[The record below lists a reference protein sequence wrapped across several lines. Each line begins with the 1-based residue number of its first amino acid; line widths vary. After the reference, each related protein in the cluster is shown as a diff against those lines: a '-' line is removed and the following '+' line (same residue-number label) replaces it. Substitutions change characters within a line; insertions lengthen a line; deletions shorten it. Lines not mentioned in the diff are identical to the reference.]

1 MQGVYKKILIVNLK
15 DKTYSFEPLSED
27 ILHLYPGGKALGSYL
42 LQKKINN
49 KKIDP
54 YSENNP
60 LIFCT
65 GPCTQS
71 VVWGASRYGVF
82 AISPQTGFY
91 AESYAGGKTP
101 EALDRI
107 GVDALILEGK
117 SDEPLVL
124 VIEEEKC
131 FFHLAQ
137 DLWGKDTYTTED
149 TVLQKY
155 GNPKLNPQALVIGP
169 AGENQVSFSVIENNY
184 FRSAGRCGLGAL
196 MGAKKVKAIVF
207 QGQKRRSIA
216 NPNQLKKFSFNFL
229 KTYQKHPASK
239 SYLHYGTTQMVAL
252 LNEVG
257 AFPSRYWQ
265 QGTCAHWEEISGE
278 ALRKYLKVTP
288 HACPKCFLAC
298 GKICTVKAGPYKGL
312 SLEGPEYETIFA
324 FGGLCL
330 VKSLPEIMYLND
342 LCDRLGVD
350 TITCGN
356 LCAFTIEAIK
366 AGKVKFDLNY
376 GETEKIAN
384 LIKLIAYK
392 KDLGE
397 ILAQGIL
404 YAAKKWDMQEQAVQ
418 VKGLEPAG
426 YDPRYFKG
434 MALSYAI
441 SDRGACHL
449 RTTFYKPELAGTISP
464 EAIKDKAKLVIDY
477 EDRLN
482 VFDTLILCR
491 FYRDFY
497 PYSSLAEVL
506 TYITGENW
514 KEEEIKELGARITQL
529 TRQINLSQGLTP
541 KHDSLPQVFFKKALE
556 NGASLKEEE
565 FNYLKEE
572 YYQLRGW
579 Q

>member
-15 DKTYSFEPLSED
+15 EKTYSFEPLAEEV
-27 ILHLYPGGKALGSYL
+27 LRFHPGGKALGTYL
-42 LQKKINN
+42 LQKRID

-71 VVWGASRYGVF
+71 IVWGSSRYGVF

-131 FFHLAQ
+131 SFHLAQ
-137 DLWGKDTYTTED
+137 DLWGKDTYTAED
-149 TVLQKY
+149 AVLQRY
-155 GNPKLNPQALVIGP
+155 GNSKLNPQALVIGP
-169 AGENQVSFSVIENNY
+169 AGENQVSFSIIENNY
-184 FRSAGRCGLGAL
+184 FRTAGRCGLGAL
-196 MGAKKVKAIVF
+196 MGAKKIKAIVF
-207 QGQKRRSIA
+207 QGKQKRPLA
-216 NPNQLKKFSFNFL
+216 NPTQLKNFCFDFL
-229 KTYQKHPASK
+229 NTYKEHPASK
-239 SYLHYGTTQMVAL
+239 SYLHYGTPQMVAI

-257 AFPSRYWQ
+257 AFPARYWQ
-265 QGTCAHWEEISGE
+265 QGTCSHWEQISGE
-278 ALRKYLKVTP
+278 ALRRYFQVTP
-288 HACPKCFLAC
+288 HACPKCFLVC
-298 GKICTVKAGPYKGL
+298 GKLCTVKEGPYQGL
-312 SLEGPEYETIFA
+312 TIEGPEYETIFA

-330 VKSLPEIMYLND
+330 VKSLPEILYLND
-342 LCDRLGVD
+342 LCNRLGVD

-366 AGKVKFDLNY
+366 AGKVKFDLDY

-384 LIKLIAYK
+384 LIKLIVQK
-392 KDLGE
+392 KDIGK
-397 ILAQGIL
+397 ILAKGIL
-404 YAAKKWDMQEQAVQ
+404 YAAKEWDMEEEAVQ

-434 MALSYAI
+434 MALSYAVA
-441 SDRGACHL
+441 DRGACHL
-449 RTTFYKPELAGTISP
+449 RTTFYKPELAGTIAP
-464 EAIKDKAKLVIDY
+464 QEIKDKAKLVIDY

-482 VFDTLILCR
+482 VFDSLILCR

-497 PYSSLAEVL
+497 PYADLAKVL
-506 TYITGENW
+506 TYLTGENW
-514 KEEEIKELGARITQL
+514 DEEEVKKLGERTTQL
-529 TRQINLSQGLTP
+529 TRQINLTQGLTS
-541 KHDSLPQVFFKKALE
+541 KDDSLPPVFFKKPLE
-556 NGASLKEEE
+556 KGAKLTEEE
-565 FNYLKEE
+565 FNQLKAD

-579 Q
+579 K